1 MACLDRS
8 DVCADKLSMNRQIF
22 SSPFAAAESAAETLR
37 GQIGELNGQHVKLA
51 KAEGEF
57 VWHHHAE
64 ADELFLVVQGALDMH
79 LRDPDG
85 SERIVT
91 LAQGEL
97 LVVPQGVEH
106 KPVAR
111 EGGAQLL
118 LFEPAGTRN
127 TGNIIGEHTVEA
139 EDLKRLDGGGR

>member
-1 MACLDRS
+1 MSARQGRS
-8 DVCADKLSMNRQIF
+8 PTVNAVTLSHAFSQI
-22 SSPFAAAESAAETLR
+22 SAPWTPHI
-37 GQIGELNGQHVKLA
+37 IGELNGQHVKLA

-64 ADELFLVVQGALDMH
+64 VDELFLVVQGALDMH
-79 LRDPDG
+79 LRDPEG
-85 SERIVT
+85 AERIVT
-91 LAQGEL
+91 LEQGEL

-111 EGGAQLL
+111 EGGAHLL
-118 LFEPAGTRN
+118 LFEPTGTRN
-127 TGNIIGEHTVEA
+127 TGNVIGEQTVEA